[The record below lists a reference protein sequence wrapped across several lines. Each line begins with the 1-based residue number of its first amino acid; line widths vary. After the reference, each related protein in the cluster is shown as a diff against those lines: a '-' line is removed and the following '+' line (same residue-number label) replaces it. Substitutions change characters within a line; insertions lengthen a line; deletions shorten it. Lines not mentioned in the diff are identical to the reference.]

1 MDDLFNSFMNGFDE
15 NGCFGDYGGCF
26 VVEILML
33 LVLGFEVEYEKVK
46 IDLIF
51 WVEMDD
57 LWKYYV
63 GCLLFF
69 YYVQNMIEEF
79 GGVKIYF
86 KCDELNYIGVYKINN
101 VLGQII
107 LVCCMGK
114 IWIIVEIGVG
124 QYGVVI
130 VIVCVK
136 FGL

>member
-69 YYVQNMIEEF
+69 YYV
-79 GGVKIYF
+79 
-86 KCDELNYIGVYKINN
+86 
-101 VLGQII
+101 
-107 LVCCMGK
+107 
-114 IWIIVEIGVG
+114 
-124 QYGVVI
+124 
-130 VIVCVK
+130 
-136 FGL
+136 